1 MEIEIDV
8 KSIREALQ
16 ETQAE
21 FAARFGVD
29 QGTVS
34 NWEKRKTNPSGPA
47 RKIMSS
53 LAPELSRASA

>member
-1 MEIEIDV
+1 MEHEIDV
-8 KSIREALQ
+8 KALREQLR

-34 NWEKRKTNPSGPA
+34 NWETGKTRPSGPA
-47 RKIMSS
+47 RKIMSG
-53 LAPELSRASA
+53 LMVGAAA